1 MFTVSLLF
9 LHIFAKSHEKSFFYS
24 RFSHAIAIAEGK
36 FLQLLIPKCTKK
48 TANGREVQELIAVPL
63 SDDAVGE
70 VNLEADDEDTE
81 EEIEALVTE
90 VEKALAYMPLL
101 ADSPVVELAATMLLK
116 VHGFTAKVC
125 YKPMSFTS
133 DCQRTSVLAHMV

>member
-1 MFTVSLLF
+1 MFTVNLLF

-36 FLQLLIPKCTKK
+36 FLQLLTPKCTKK

-81 EEIEALVTE
+81 EQIDV
-90 VEKALAYMPLL
+90 M
-101 ADSPVVELAATMLLK
+101 
-116 VHGFTAKVC
+116 
-125 YKPMSFTS
+125 TS
-133 DCQRTSVLAHMV
+133 DD